1 MKKHRNQTVSTQFSS
16 QREKPDQKILKKQT
30 GKQKIYKILFDYQQ
44 KQLASNKVCHTL
56 SSSQRTHT
64 HQHHQPQQPANFSE
78 PCSILEFVTLSG
90 ATPPAYQSR
99 FPLRKSRLFGS
110 GDHGRLDPAYDR
122 RVQDSRVTDS
132 QARPVSLDSGAVAL
146 GDASTKLHRR

>member
-16 QREKPDQKILKKQT
+16 QREKPDQKILKKHT

-78 PCSILEFVTLSG
+78 PCSNFLEFVTLSG
-90 ATPPAYQSR
+90 ATRPAYQTL
-99 FPLRKSRLFGS
+99 FPAANPVTQAA
-110 GDHGRLDPAYDR
+110 PAEPAR
-122 RVQDSRVTDS
+122 PTLNPGAQTSAHRNRIRVVI
-132 QARPVSLDSGAVAL
+132 ANPKPAPVSL
-146 GDASTKLHRR
+146 